1 MLELLRSA
9 RCRTR
14 EGQGRSWRVAIL
26 AAVAVTVSALIS
38 IGESHACPKSERS
51 VDGASP
57 TATVS
62 SEARPST
69 TPARAAPRAL
79 FVQTASSTS
88 FSKTPIKIGLLN
100 CCGEPSHHSG
110 STSCVAGTCSAC
122 CAAAQVSDAPL
133 ILTDFSRDYVRPMK
147 FYSRTDVTIFLFRPP
162 RSFS

>member
-14 EGQGRSWRVAIL
+14 EGQGRSWCVAIL
-26 AAVAVTVSALIS
+26 AAVAIAVSALSS
-38 IGESHACPKSERS
+38 IGESHACPKSERF

-57 TATVS
+57 TATIS
-62 SEARPST
+62 SESPPST
-69 TPARAAPRAL
+69 TPARAAPRSS
-79 FVQTASSTS
+79 FVRTASSTS
-88 FSKTPIKIGLLN
+88 FSKTPTKIGVLN

-110 STSCVAGTCSAC
+110 STSCVAGICSAC

-133 ILTDFSRDYVRPMK
+133 VLIDFSRGHARTMELN
-147 FYSRTDVTIFLFRPP
+147 SRTNVTACLFRPP